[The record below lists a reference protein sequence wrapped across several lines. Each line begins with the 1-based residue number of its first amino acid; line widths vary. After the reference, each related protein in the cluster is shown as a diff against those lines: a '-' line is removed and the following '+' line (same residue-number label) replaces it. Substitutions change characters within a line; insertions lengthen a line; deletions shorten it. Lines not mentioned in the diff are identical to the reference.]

1 MGDQKNMILAFA
13 LALGVLL
20 VWDMFVF
27 QPERKRMEADLAAQQ
42 AAQGAAPA
50 GSASSADGLAAPSA
64 PGAAVQAPAIDRQEA
79 IGATKRLP
87 FSNTRITGSIA
98 LTGGAIDDLTLLSY
112 TQAVDDNTKVVLLSP
127 AKTEHPYF
135 IQMGWTAPQGSTT
148 ALPGAK
154 TQWRTDASQLTP
166 TTPVT
171 LSWNNGAGLTFKRTY
186 TLDEN
191 YLFTVT
197 QSIENATDAD
207 VQLFPYG
214 NIYRENL
221 PKLENFF
228 VLHEGPLGV
237 FEGSLKEV
245 DYDDIR
251 EDGAETFTSQD
262 GWVGITDKYWLT
274 TLVPSQGDKFTA
286 KMEQPGSNTNAYR
299 VNFVE
304 DARIIPAGGSAS
316 VTNAVFAGAKEV
328 ELIDEYETTLGIR
341 MFDRTIDWGW
351 FYFLTKPIFYALKF
365 FYGIVGNF
373 GIAILLLTVC
383 IKGVLFPLANKQFES
398 FAKMKVL
405 QPKMKAL
412 QERFKDDKPKLQ
424 QEMMELY
431 KKEKVNPLS
440 GCLPI
445 FVQIPIFFSLYKVL
459 FVTIEMRHAPFFGW
473 IKDLSEPDPL
483 TPLNLF
489 GALDFSPPAMI
500 AIGIWPI
507 LMGLSMWLQQKMNPT
522 PMDPMQAKIMSFL
535 PIIFTFIL
543 APFAAGLVIY
553 WTWNNLLSIAQQWL
567 IQRKILG
574 KEAAKTA

>member
-1 MGDQKNMILAFA
+1 MGDQKNMIVAFA

-27 QPERKRMEADLAAQQ
+27 QPERKRMEADIAAQQ
-42 AAQGAAPA
+42 AANPQAAQSAANDAGISAPAAP
-50 GSASSADGLAAPSA
+50 GSAPI
-64 PGAAVQAPAIDRQEA
+64 APALDRADA
-79 IGATKRLP
+79 IGATKRLA
-87 FSNTRITGSIA
+87 FSNGRIEGSIA
-98 LTGGAIDDLTLLSY
+98 LTGGVLDDLTLLDY
-112 TQAVDDNTKVVLLSP
+112 TQTIDTAEKVVLLSP
-127 AKTEHPYF
+127 RKTANPYF
-135 IQMGWTAPQGSTT
+135 IQMGWIAPSGSNI
-148 ALPGAK
+148 AVPKAS
-154 TQWRTDASQLTP
+154 TQWTANAAALTQD
-166 TTPVT
+166 TPVT
-171 LSWNNGAGLTFKRTY
+171 LRWDNGAGLIFKRTF

-191 YLFTVT
+191 YLFNVT
-197 QSIENATDAD
+197 QTVDNTTGSP

-214 NIYRENL
+214 MIYRENL
-221 PKLENFF
+221 PELANFF

-251 EDGAETFTSQD
+251 EDGAETFTSTD

-274 TLVPSQGDKFTA
+274 TLVPSQGDNFRAT
-286 KMEQPGSNTNAYR
+286 MEQPKGNAAAYR

-304 DARIIPAGGSAS
+304 DARTIPAGGSTS

-328 ELIDEYETTLGIR
+328 ELIDDYEDKLAIR

-398 FAKMKVL
+398 FAKMKVI

-412 QERFKDDKPKLQ
+412 QERFKEDKPKLQ

-473 IKDLSEPDPL
+473 IKDLSAPDPL

-489 GALDFSPPAMI
+489 GALDFSPPSFI

-507 LMGLSMWLQQKMNPT
+507 FMGISMWLQQKMNPT

-543 APFAAGLVIY
+543 APFAAGLVVY
-553 WTWNNLLSIAQQWL
+553 WTWNNLLSIAQQWV
-567 IQRKILG
+567 IQRKVLSAA
-574 KEAAKTA
+574 EAKKA

>member
-1 MGDQKNMILAFA
+1 MGDQKNMIIAFA

-27 QPERKRMEADLAAQQ
+27 QPERERMEAEIAAKE
-42 AAQGAAPA
+42 AAAPA
-50 GSASSADGLAAPSA
+50 AQSRDAGITAPNA
-64 PGAAVQAPAIDRQEA
+64 PGMAAIQVAMPRAQA
-79 IGATKRLP
+79 IGASARLP
-87 FSNTRITGSIA
+87 FTNGRISGSIA
-98 LTGGAIDDLTLLSY
+98 LRGGLIDDLTLLDY
-112 TQAVDDNTKVVLLSP
+112 NTALESDEKVVLLSP
-127 AKTEHPYF
+127 AKTANPYY
-135 IQMGWTAPQGSTT
+135 IQMGWIAPQGSGIAVPNASTPWTT
-148 ALPGAK
+148 
-154 TQWRTDASQLTP
+154 TSRQLTP
-166 TTPVT
+166 DTPVT
-171 LSWNNGAGLTFKRTY
+171 LKWDNGAGLTFTRTF

-191 YLFTVT
+191 YLFNVT
-197 QSIENATDAD
+197 QSVDNATSNALI
-207 VQLFPYG
+207 LFPYG

-221 PKLENFF
+221 PELENFF

-245 DYDDIR
+245 DYDDIE
-251 EDGAETFTSQD
+251 EDGTQSFTSND

-286 KMEQPGSNTNAYR
+286 KMEQPTGNGAAYR

-304 DARIIPAGGSAS
+304 DARTIPANGSAS

-328 ELIDEYETTLGIR
+328 ELIDAYEETLGIR
-341 MFDRTIDWGW
+341 MFDRTIDWGM
-351 FYFLTKPIFYALKF
+351 FYFLTKPIFYALDF
-365 FYGIVGNF
+365 LYGIVGNF
-373 GIAILLLTVC
+373 GIAILLLTVA

-412 QERFKDDKPKLQ
+412 QERHKDDKQKLQ
-424 QEMMELY
+424 MEMMELY

-473 IKDLSEPDPL
+473 IKDLSAPDPL

-489 GALDFSPPAMI
+489 GAFDFSPPSFI

-522 PMDPMQAKIMSFL
+522 PMDPAQAKIMGFL

-553 WTWNNLLSIAQQWL
+553 WTWNNLLSILQQWL
-567 IQRKILG
+567 IQRKVMA
-574 KEAAKTA
+574 KDAAKKA

>member
-1 MGDQKNMILAFA
+1 MGDQKNLILAFA

-27 QPERKRMEADLAAQQ
+27 QPERKRMEAQIAATD
-42 AAQGAAPA
+42 AANP
-50 GSASSADGLAAPSA
+50 ASSAPSA
-64 PGAAVQAPAIDRQEA
+64 SPGDLSAPTPDVAPQALTLGRSDAL
-79 IGATKRLP
+79 GATQRLP
-87 FSNTRITGSIA
+87 FENTRITGSIA
-98 LTGGAIDDLTLLSY
+98 LTGGALDDLTLKGY
-112 TQAVDDNTKVVLLSP
+112 NEAVDSAENVVLLSP
-127 AKTEHPYF
+127 AKTQRPYF
-135 IQMGWTAPQGSTT
+135 IQIGWTAPQGSAL
-148 ALPGAK
+148 ALPGARA
-154 TQWRTDASQLTP
+154 QWTADGAKLTP

-171 LSWNNGAGLTFKRTY
+171 LSWNNGAGLVFKRTY
-186 TLDEN
+186 KLDEN

-197 QSIENATDAD
+197 QTVENTTQTP

-251 EDGAETFTSQD
+251 EDGAQSFTSED

-286 KMEQPGSNTNAYR
+286 KMEQPSGKADAYR

-304 DARIIPAGGSAS
+304 DARTIPAGGSAS

-328 ELIDEYETTLGIR
+328 ELIDSYEQTLGIR

-373 GIAILLLTVC
+373 GIAIILLTVA
-383 IKGVLFPLANKQFES
+383 IKAVLFPLANKQFES

-412 QERFKDDKPKLQ
+412 QERHKDDKQKLQ
-424 QEMMELY
+424 MEMMELY

-473 IKDLSEPDPL
+473 IQDLSAPDPL
-483 TPLNLF
+483 TPVNLF

-553 WTWNNLLSIAQQWL
+553 WTWNNLLSILQQWV

-574 KEAAKTA
+574 KQAAAKA

>member
-1 MGDQKNMILAFA
+1 MGDQKNLIIAFA

-27 QPERKRMEADLAAQQ
+27 QPERKRMEAELAAQDAAKAASQTLQTNPNDDLSPQ
-42 AAQGAAPA
+42 APSMAPA
-50 GSASSADGLAAPSA
+50 NIAPPRAD
-64 PGAAVQAPAIDRQEA
+64 V
-79 IGATKRLP
+79 IGKTARLP
-87 FSNTRITGSIA
+87 FENSEIMGSIS
-98 LTGGAIDDLTLLSY
+98 LTGARLDDLTL
-112 TQAVDDNTKVVLLSP
+112 TQYFETIEREDNVVLLSP
-127 AKTEHPYF
+127 GKTANPYY
-135 IQMGWTAPQGSTT
+135 IEMGWIAPQGEVIAVPNAQTVWTPS
-148 ALPGAK
+148 
-154 TQWRTDASQLTP
+154 ASKLTP
-166 TTPVT
+166 QSPVT
-171 LSWNNGAGLTFKRTY
+171 LSWDNGSGLVFKRTY
-186 TLDEN
+186 ELDEN

-197 QSIENATDAD
+197 QSVENSTASD

-214 NIYRENL
+214 QIFRRNL
-221 PKLENFF
+221 PELENFF

-251 EDGAETFTSQD
+251 DDGPSSFTSTD
-262 GWVGITDKYWLT
+262 GWIGITDKYWLT
-274 TLVPSQGDKFTA
+274 TLVPSQGEAFTSEM
-286 KMEQPGSNTNAYR
+286 KQPRGFSDAYI
-299 VNFVE
+299 VNFRE
-304 DARIIPAGGSAS
+304 DPRLIPAGGSAS
-316 VTNAVFAGAKEV
+316 VTNAVFAGAKTV
-328 ELIDEYETTLGIR
+328 ELIDEYEQKLGIR

-373 GIAILLLTVC
+373 GIAIILLTVG
-383 IKGVLFPLANKQFES
+383 IKGLLFPLANKQFES

-412 QERFKDDKPKLQ
+412 QERFKDDKQKLQ
-424 QEMMELY
+424 MEMMQLY

-473 IKDLSEPDPL
+473 IKDLSAPDPL
-483 TPLNLF
+483 TPVNLF
-489 GALDFSPPAMI
+489 GALAFDPPQMI

-507 LMGLSMWLQQKMNPT
+507 IMGVSMWLQQKMNPT
-522 PMDPMQAKIMSFL
+522 PMDPTQAKIMSFL

-553 WTWNNLLSIAQQWL
+553 WTWNNLLSIAQQWV
-567 IQRKILG
+567 IQRKV
-574 KEAAKTA
+574 AAKAEAK

>member
-1 MGDQKNMILAFA
+1 MGDQKNMIVAFA

-27 QPERKRMEADLAAQQ
+27 QPERKRMEAEIAATQD
-42 AAQGAAPA
+42 AAPA
-50 GSASSADGLAAPSA
+50 TAATATNDAGISAPAAPGSAPI
-64 PGAAVQAPAIDRQEA
+64 APALERADA
-79 IGATKRLP
+79 IGSTQRLP
-87 FSNTRITGSIA
+87 FSNGRIEGSIA
-98 LTGGAIDDLTLLSY
+98 LTGGVLDDLTLLDY
-112 TQAVDDNTKVVLLSP
+112 TETIDSDEKVVLLSP
-127 AKTEHPYF
+127 SQTANPYY
-135 IQMGWTAPQGSTT
+135 IQMGWIAPSGSNTPVPKTDSQWTADGGT
-148 ALPGAK
+148 
-154 TQWRTDASQLTP
+154 LTP
-166 TTPVT
+166 DNPVT
-171 LSWNNGAGLTFKRTY
+171 LSWDNGAGLIFKRTFA
-186 TLDEN
+186 LDEN
-191 YLFTVT
+191 YLFNIT
-197 QSIENATDAD
+197 QSVDNTTAIDM
-207 VQLFPYG
+207 QLFPYG
-214 NIYRENL
+214 MIYRENL

-245 DYDDIR
+245 DYDDIQ
-251 EDGAETFTSQD
+251 EDGPETFTSTD

-274 TLVPSQGDKFTA
+274 TLVPSQGDNFRAT
-286 KMEQPGSNTNAYR
+286 MEQPLNKPAAYR

-304 DARIIPAGGSAS
+304 DARSIPAGGSTS

-328 ELIDEYETTLGIR
+328 ELIDAYEDTLGIR

-351 FYFLTKPIFYALKF
+351 FYFLTKPIFYALDF
-365 FYGIVGNF
+365 LYGIVGNF

-383 IKGVLFPLANKQFES
+383 IKAILFPLANKQFES
-398 FAKMKVL
+398 FAKMKVI

-412 QERFKDDKPKLQ
+412 QERFKEDKPKLQ

-473 IKDLSEPDPL
+473 IKDLSAPDPL

-489 GALDFSPPAMI
+489 GALDFSPPSFI

-507 LMGLSMWLQQKMNPT
+507 LMGISMWLQQKMNPT

-543 APFAAGLVIY
+543 APFAAGLVVY
-553 WTWNNLLSIAQQWL
+553 WTWNNLLSIAQQWV
-567 IQRKILG
+567 IQRKVLG
-574 KEAAKTA
+574 AEAAKKA